1 MGSLIVWACQSL
13 FALSHPTGGTVAGAI
28 VLKVTDETEITLNS
42 EGASIKDPDEG
53 DSATA
58 TLNGE
63 PYLSGTEISV
73 VDKYELKVTAID
85 TSGNE
90 AEVAVNFDI
99 VAE

>member
-1 MGSLIVWACQSL
+1 M
-13 FALSHPTGGTVAGAI
+13 AGAI

-63 PYLSGTEISV
+63 TFPSGTV
-73 VDKYELKVTAID
+73 VSEVDEYELEVTAID
-85 TSGNE
+85 ASGNE
-90 AEVAVNFDI
+90 TEVAVNFEI

>member
-1 MGSLIVWACQSL
+1 MSIPICSI
-13 FALSHPTGGTVAGAI
+13 SSNRGTVAGAI
-28 VLKVTDETEITLNS
+28 VLKVTNETEITLNS

-73 VDKYELKVTAID
+73 VDKYELVVTAID
-85 TSGNE
+85 ASGNE
-90 AEVAVNFDI
+90 ADVTVNFGI

>member
-63 PYLSGTEISV
+63 TFPSGTV
-73 VDKYELKVTAID
+73 VSEVDEYELEVTAID
-85 TSGNE
+85 ASGNE
-90 AEVAVNFDI
+90 TEVAVNFEI